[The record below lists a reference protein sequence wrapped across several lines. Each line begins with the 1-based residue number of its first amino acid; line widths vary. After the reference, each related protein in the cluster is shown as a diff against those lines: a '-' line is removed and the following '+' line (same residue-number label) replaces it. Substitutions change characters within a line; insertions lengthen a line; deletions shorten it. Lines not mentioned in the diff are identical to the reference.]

1 MLSWGMLAVFKGI
14 WRLLKAT
21 ASAWYRDEAQRL
33 GAALAFY
40 TVLALPPLFVIV
52 FFLAGLLFDAASAR
66 TQIFDQINQLIGEQG
81 GRALQTVVANPEQKT
96 HGVVA
101 TIIAVATLLLTSTGV
116 FLELQND
123 LNRIWGVEGK
133 PGQIVRGFVRDR
145 LLSFAMI
152 VGVGFLLLVSLVVSA
167 ALAALNKYFG
177 GLIPGGGSFWQ
188 VVNLLVSF
196 GVITLM
202 FALIFKVL
210 PDVEMHWSDVWVGA
224 ALTAALFTAGKALL
238 GMYLG
243 RSTIATAYGAA
254 GSVIIILLWVY
265 YSAQILFFGAEFT
278 QVYACRIG
286 KRMRPARHARWIE
299 SRAPAGASAAGQRET
314 VSRFDRQQ
322 GIIRGVSEKV
332 GSWHSRRGW

>member
-1 MLSWGMLAVFKGI
+1 MLRWGMFRVLREF

-21 ASAWYRDEAQRL
+21 ALAWYEDEAQRL

-52 FFLAGLLFDAASAR
+52 FFIAGLLFDAASAR
-66 TQIFDQINQLIGEQG
+66 AQIFDQINQLIGEQG
-81 GRALQTVVANPEQKT
+81 GQALQSILASPQQKT
-96 HGVVA
+96 QGAIA
-101 TIIAVATLLLTSTGV
+101 TIIAVVTLLLTSTGV
-116 FLELQND
+116 FLELQSD
-123 LNRIWGVEGK
+123 LNRIWGVQAK
-133 PGQIVRGFVRDR
+133 PGRAVRGFLRDR
-145 LLSFAMI
+145 LLSFALI
-152 VGVGFLLLVSLVVSA
+152 VGIGFLLLVSLVVSA

-188 VVNLLVSF
+188 VVNLLLSL
-196 GVITLM
+196 GVITVM

-210 PDVEMHWSDVWVGA
+210 PDVEMALSDVWVGA
-224 ALTAALFTAGKALL
+224 AITAVLFTAGKSLL

-278 QVYACRIG
+278 QVYACRFG
-286 KRMRPARHARWIE
+286 KRMEPARHARWVDE
-299 SRAPAGASAAGQRET
+299 GDTMGMLVGREPKAPARLG
-314 VSRFDRQQ
+314 RQQ
-322 GIIRGVSEKV
+322 QMLRSVADKV
-332 GSWHSRRGW
+332 HAWHSVGRR

>member
-1 MLSWGMLAVFKGI
+1 MLSWGMLSVFKGF
-14 WRLLKAT
+14 WWLLKST
-21 ASAWYRDEAQRL
+21 ASAWYNDEAQRL

-52 FFLAGLLFDAASAR
+52 FFIAGLLFDAASAR
-66 TQIFDQINQLIGEQG
+66 TQIFDQIDQLIGEQG
-81 GRALQTVVANPEQKT
+81 GQALQAVLANPQQQT

-101 TIIAVATLLLTSTGV
+101 TIIAIVTLLLTSTGV
-116 FLELQND
+116 FLELQSD
-123 LNRIWGVEGK
+123 LNRIWGVEAE
-133 PGQIVRGFVRDR
+133 PGRAVVGFVRDR

-152 VGVGFLLLVSLVVSA
+152 VGVGFLLLVSLIVSA

-177 GLIPGGGSFWQ
+177 GMIPGGGSFWQ
-188 VVNLLVSF
+188 VVNLLVSL

-210 PDVEMHWSDVWVGA
+210 PDVEMSWSDVWVGA
-224 ALTAALFTAGKALL
+224 ALTAVLFTAGKSLL

-286 KRMRPARHARWIE
+286 KRMQPARHARWIQKGHTE
-299 SRAPAGASAAGQRET
+299 ET
-314 VSRFDRQQ
+314 SNEEEPGRFSRFKRQRQ
-322 GIIRGVSEKV
+322 IVRNISEKV
-332 GSWHSRRGW
+332 GSWHSRGRS